1 MMRPHGFVSQQS
13 NMVGMVQILKGLP
26 QRKAFFGC
34 LAITVC
40 MKITTLFFNGVLN
53 MAQSPIDD
61 SSRDWVTLVQAIAMV
76 VLALVARRAPRFIVL
91 RPLTL
96 IALIAT
102 LAGACLAPLGVH
114 LRSIPLL
121 LLGTGLTGAAVAWAS
136 VLWLVLCSSLS
147 FRWLVAC
154 FAAGGLIAIPLAII
168 LSYGGYL
175 FVVACYAACVIA
187 TLVFCTQHTRLRFAE
202 CANAEAAVDA
212 EVTRPRSVLPLTHD
226 LFIYI
231 FVFSLAY
238 GFGLRYE
245 YADGGLLGSWFMG
258 AILLGIVAYSLGH
271 RAGPRADTLFNVAF
285 ALILA
290 GFLLV
295 LLDHRGFAAA
305 ASQALASSNT
315 VFGLLMTSALCTIAG
330 RSRSN
335 ALPALGWGY
344 AAYYAGIGA
353 GAQVG
358 MFVTEV
364 AGVYS
369 LTSRSIVAML
379 LAAIMLYTL
388 LSIRDFGF
396 DKTIATV
403 EIDQPAAVIVEV
415 QYEDRVEARCQELA
429 LAHGLTE
436 READVLGLLARGNN
450 TLRIQEALSIT
461 KNTLKYHTRH
471 VYEKLGVHSQQ
482 ELIDRL

>member
-1 MMRPHGFVSQQS
+1 MARRGNHVSRPS
-13 NMVGMVQILKGLP
+13 NAADATQLLKDLP
-26 QRKAFFGC
+26 RRKAFFGC
-34 LAITVC
+34 LALTIC
-40 MKITTLFFNGVLN
+40 MKITTLFFNGILN
-53 MAQSPIDD
+53 TVQSPIDD

-76 VLALVARRAPRFIVL
+76 VLALVSRRAPRLIAL

-96 IALIAT
+96 AALVAT
-102 LAGACLAPLGVH
+102 LFGACLTPLGVYLH
-114 LRSIPLL
+114 SAPLV
-121 LLGTGLTGAAVAWAS
+121 LLGAGLTGAAVAWAS

-154 FAAGGLIAIPLAII
+154 FAAGGLIAIPLAA
-168 LSYGGYL
+168 LLTQGGYL
-175 FVVACYAACVIA
+175 FVVVCYAICVVT
-187 TLVFCTQHTRLRFAE
+187 TLAFCAQHTRTRFIE

-226 LFIYI
+226 LFVYI

-258 AILLGIVAYSLGH
+258 AILLGIVVYALGH
-271 RAGPRADTLFNVAF
+271 RTEPRADTLFNVAF

-295 LLDHRGFAAA
+295 LLDHREFAAA

-315 VFGLLMTSALCTIAG
+315 VFGLLMTTALCTIAG

-358 MFVTEV
+358 MFVTEM
-364 AGVYS
+364 AGAYS
-369 LTSRSIVAML
+369 LTARSIVAVM

-388 LSIRDFGF
+388 LSMRDFGF

-403 EIDQPAAVIVEV
+403 EVDQPPAVVVEV
-415 QYEDRVEARCQELA
+415 QYEDRVEARCQELTR
-429 LAHGLTE
+429 AHGLTE

-450 TLRIQEALSIT
+450 TLHIQEALSIT